1 MEPISISVRA
11 FNEKI
16 KVLNQTNGKQLIL
29 SAQEAR
35 NLHTDIYALL
45 TNIAELKAGNGS
57 DEVIQISMD
66 GGGFK

>member
-45 TNIAELKAGNGS
+45 TNVAELKAGNGS

>member
-1 MEPISISVRA
+1 MEPISIAIRS
-11 FNEKI
+11 FNEKV
-16 KVLNQTNGKQLIL
+16 KVLNQTNGKQLVL

-45 TNIAELKAGNGS
+45 ANIAELKAGSGS
-57 DEVIQISMD
+57 SDVIQISMD